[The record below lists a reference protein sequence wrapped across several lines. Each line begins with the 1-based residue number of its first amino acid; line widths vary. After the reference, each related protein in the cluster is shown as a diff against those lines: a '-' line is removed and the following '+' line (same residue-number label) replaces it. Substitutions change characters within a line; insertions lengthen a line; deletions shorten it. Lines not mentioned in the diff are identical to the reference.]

1 MAELL
6 AEVVV
11 VGLIAGGIYGLFAVG
26 TVLVYRGSRV
36 LNFAQGEI
44 GMMSLFLAWYLVT
57 ERGLPWIVGA
67 VAALAVAAAVGWGF
81 ERLVVRR
88 MVAAPRVAVS
98 VATVG
103 LGLLIL
109 ATELRLN
116 GENPRSLAGPI
127 SGRGWEIAGVIVS
140 PTQILAL
147 VVTLAVGVGF
157 ATLLRRTDFGLG
169 VLAAAQDANMARLVG
184 VPLGRVSGFVWA
196 AGAAVTTLGA
206 LLIAPTVQAFAP
218 GAFGRLFLFGLAAA
232 IIGGLTSLPGAFVGG
247 VVVGLFEAGAG
258 RVFAEATFPGLET
271 LSIFVLM
278 LLSLLFRPEGLL
290 ARSGGR
296 RPA

>member
-1 MAELL
+1 MG
-6 AEVVV
+6 EVVV
-11 VGLIAGGIYGLFAVG
+11 FGLIAGGIYGLFAVG

-36 LNFAQGEI
+36 LNFAHGEI
-44 GMMSLFLAWYLVT
+44 GMMCLFLAWYLVT

-67 VAALAVAAAVGWGF
+67 LAAVALAAATGWAF
-81 ERLVVRR
+81 ERVVVRR
-88 MVAAPRVAVS
+88 MTEAPRVAVS

-103 LGLLIL
+103 LALLIL
-109 ATELRLN
+109 ATEIRLN
-116 GENPRSLAGPI
+116 GDNPRSLAGPI
-127 SGRGWEIAGVIVS
+127 GGRGFQIAGVFVS
-140 PTQILAL
+140 PTQVLAL
-147 VVTLAVGVGF
+147 LVTIAVAVGF

-169 VLAAAQDANMARLVG
+169 VLAAAQDPNMARLVG

-196 AGAAVTTLGA
+196 AGAAVTALGA

-232 IIGGLTSLPGAFVGG
+232 IVGGLTSLQGAFVGG
-247 VVVGLFEAGAG
+247 IVVGLVEAGAG
-258 RVFAEATFPGLET
+258 RLFAETSFPGLET
-271 LSIFVLM
+271 LTIFVLM
-278 LLSLLFRPEGLL
+278 LLSLLLRPEGLL